1 MGNLTQGFNI
11 KIESQEELWISSLKL
26 QLGIEQLLLVL
37 TFLITPSHK
46 YAASELTMTL
56 SLHVLYC
63 RDNLHT
69 CGRNTCCFLLFQ
81 EKEEFIKTK
90 LAEININ
97 KSPTEMSTRLK
108 AEELSEFYKNFLDKH
123 YKMHKQYNM

>member
-1 MGNLTQGFNI
+1 M
-11 KIESQEELWISSLKL
+11 E
-26 QLGIEQLLLVL
+26 GI
-37 TFLITPSHK
+37 
-46 YAASELTMTL
+46 
-56 SLHVLYC
+56 HVV
-63 RDNLHT
+63 
-69 CGRNTCCFLLFQ
+69 FLLFQ
-81 EKEEFIKTK
+81 EKEEFVKTK